1 MYRISSIFRAP
12 WENDQ
17 ESQSGIKDLIWI
29 MVSERSLTLENKHID
44 EEEEEGVEQAE
55 ILIS

>member
-1 MYRISSIFRAP
+1 
-12 WENDQ
+12 
-17 ESQSGIKDLIWI
+17 